1 MLTKTFSVSGNQQ
14 EILARYKPFMV
25 SSAQT
30 DGDTSTA
37 RLVMRGQVGF
47 FRLAPKLRVTAKT
60 QARGEGTNVT
70 LRVSPNFSY
79 WFVLIV
85 CALATACTLPTVYSG
100 IMLGKTVHP
109 LALLIPLAMV
119 LLDVVE
125 LWGQAE
131 SCMDRLQR
139 VAAGPDA

>member
-1 MLTKTFSVSGNQQ
+1 MLTKTFSVFGNQQ
-14 EILARYKPFMV
+14 EVLARYKPFMV
-25 SSAQT
+25 ASAQT
-30 DGDTSTA
+30 DGDTCLA
-37 RLVMRGQVGF
+37 HLAMRGQAGF

-70 LRVSPNFSY
+70 LRVSPNFSF

-85 CALATACTLPTVYSG
+85 CAVAAACMLPTVCFRTMQGRPVYLLPL
-100 IMLGKTVHP
+100 LG
-109 LALLIPLAMV
+109 PLAMIV
-119 LLDVVE
+119 LDVAE

-139 VAAGPDA
+139 MAAGPDA